1 MNFVFLDKNLF
12 EERAKEL
19 FDLLYA
25 NMEAIVP
32 GEFVFEEWHAAV
44 GGGMKSPKRQ
54 IVLMNDDHGALA
66 GFFQYY
72 VNDRTFM
79 MEEIQIRPDYQQ
91 KYGMFRSLYRWLIPQ
106 FDHQPP
112 CVEAFNHPQNEKS
125 HGILLHMGLK
135 MLETE
140 NGYRHY
146 RGDFSVLLDWLNAEG
161 GKAMYDTIL
170 FDLDGTL
177 TDPGLGIT
185 NSVMHALKKWGIEVN
200 DRSSLYRFIGPPL
213 QDSFMQYY
221 EFSKEDAEK
230 AVIGYREYF
239 REKGLYENEVYP
251 GAEKLLSELKAAGKK
266 IALATSKPEEFAIK
280 ILKHFQLD
288 GYFDVIA
295 GATMDSSRSKKADV
309 IAYCLE
315 QLGVKEL
322 SGVVMVGD
330 REHDIIGA
338 KTVGVDSIG
347 VLVGYGSREEL
358 EQAGATRV
366 VETLEDVLKAVL

>member
-1 MNFVFLDKNLF
+1 MNFAFLDKAQF
-12 EERAKEL
+12 DARAQEL

-25 NMEAIVP
+25 NMEPMVP
-32 GEFVFEEWHAAV
+32 GEFVFEEWRNAV
-44 GGGMKSPKRQ
+44 GGGLKSPKRQ
-54 IVLMNDDHGALA
+54 IVLMNDDGGMLA

-72 VNDRTFM
+72 VNDTTFM
-79 MEEIQIRPDYQQ
+79 MEEIQLKPDCR
-91 KYGMFRSLYRWLIPQ
+91 KKGLFRSLYRWLIPQ
-106 FDHQPP
+106 FAHQPP
-112 CVEAFNHPQNEKS
+112 YVEAFNHPQNEKS

-135 MLETE
+135 LLDTE

-146 RGDFSVLLDWLNAEG
+146 RGDFSALLDWLKG
-161 GKAMYDTIL
+161 GSKLYDTIL

-185 NSVMHALKKWGIEVN
+185 NSVMHALKKWGIEVT
-200 DRSSLYRFIGPPL
+200 DRISLYRFIGPPL

-221 EFSKEDAEK
+221 DFSQEDAETS
-230 AVIGYREYF
+230 VTYYREYF

-251 GAEKLLSELKAAGKK
+251 GAEKLLAELKKAGKK
-266 IALATSKPEEFAIK
+266 IALATSKPEEFAIR
-280 ILKHFQLD
+280 ILRHFQLD

-315 QLGVKEL
+315 KLGVTDL

-338 KTVGVDSIG
+338 KKVGVDSIG

-358 EQAGATRV
+358 EQAGAKLV
-366 VETLEDVLKAVL
+366 AETLEDVLQAVM